1 MRRIKCVVLMK
12 IDRIG
17 QKIQRKPGF
26 FIKKKKSKP
35 NKMLIFLANLVKILK
50 Q

>member
-1 MRRIKCVVLMK
+1 MK

-26 FIKKKKSKP
+26 FIKKKKKQTQQ
-35 NKMLIFLANLVKILK
+35 NANFFS
-50 Q
+50 